1 MADAQTADLAD
12 ELTNIRP
19 ARRRRQLKK
28 PKEVDWC
35 ARLFLPVSFACVAL
49 VGGLADRPDM
59 LVFGVVG
66 FGLSALVSLMVHA
79 GIDF

>member
-1 MADAQTADLAD
+1 MADAD
-12 ELTNIRP
+12 ELLNIRP
-19 ARRRRQLKK
+19 TRRRRQ

-59 LVFGVVG
+59 LVFGVAG